1 MSLWSQ
7 CRLIDI
13 LSHIDLP
20 LVEEEFPEG
29 DLDNAELCPDEDR
42 NRRGR
47 RRIAVVSGV
56 AAGSIALTGA
66 VMFVYRKYGAFR
78 KAG

>member
-7 CRLIDI
+7 YRLIDI
-13 LSHIDLP
+13 LTHMDMA

-29 DLDNAELCPDEDR
+29 DLDNLELFPESRKWDKKKV
-42 NRRGR
+42 
-47 RRIAVVSGV
+47 AVVSGV
-56 AAGSIALTGA
+56 AAAGSIALTGVVVFMCRRYSA
-66 VMFVYRKYGAFR
+66 LR